1 MPVLVSTHPGPV
13 LFPSTGQP
21 LSAVE
26 LRYLLYSSQLPLLAV
41 QGREPKQRQFS
52 GITRQDSISK
62 CVAQFLEVIIRLS
75 RQTSRWRQHCD
86 LLRNARVIDLVR
98 QCSPSDGS
106 GRNYGIGSGFLA
118 SYLYHWKLRS
128 ELLETVIYVRINWRF
143 FDLTAKLR
151 CCCFRICT
159 FQYFL
164 LFDMIT
170 AIYLL
175 GRCVR

>member
-1 MPVLVSTHPGPV
+1 MILV
-13 LFPSTGQP
+13 
-21 LSAVE
+21 E
-26 LRYLLYSSQLPLLAV
+26 
-41 QGREPKQRQFS
+41 
-52 GITRQDSISK
+52 
-62 CVAQFLEVIIRLS
+62 
-75 RQTSRWRQHCD
+75 
-86 LLRNARVIDLVR
+86 VIDLFR

-175 GRCVR
+175 GRCVRYKKVCAQLLREALFIHSSVKSGSQMLKLVRWLISFYKYRRYSVTITLQIEKYSLSCAHIGHDAQWKIKF